1 MASTLTEVQTY
12 IISKNPKDDK
22 YDKTTKNKLVKINS
36 SLVAYAEDLKLNFH
50 PDDRESAKITKI
62 VLSNG
67 MALYIKNG
75 VF

>member
-12 IISKNPKDDK
+12 IVSKNPKDDK

-36 SLVAYAEDLKLNFH
+36 SLVAYAEDLKLKFH
-50 PDDRESAKITKI
+50 PDDRESDKITKI

-67 MALYIKNG
+67 MALYIRNG
-75 VF
+75 IF